1 MDLTIHPEI
10 KKLKEKLSQL
20 IYTYDELQYHTCPN
34 IEQEYLVKFGVV
46 EYEVYKKELEL
57 NKLKRKYQ
65 ILQIKVNNEEK
76 INITQIDEQLKNE
89 FKDYEQ
95 SVIKQMDELKKMMEK
110 TDLKRL
116 SKKDTQKLKKLYRQC
131 ILKLHPD
138 LGNKL
143 TDEDKIL
150 FFEINN
156 AYKSGDLKTLES
168 LTILVDSNHGKISEK
183 GDVEKLKSLIE
194 DMEDKIQDIKVLETV
209 FKGKTVFKL

>member
-1 MDLTIHPEI
+1 MV
-10 KKLKEKLSQL
+10 S
-20 IYTYDELQYHTCPN
+20 
-34 IEQEYLVKFGVV
+34 
-46 EYEVYKKELEL
+46 EVIIDT
-57 NKLKRKYQ
+57 NFFMAVFQ
-65 ILQIKVNNEEK
+65 FK
-76 INITQIDEQLKNE
+76 ID
-89 FKDYEQ
+89 
-95 SVIKQMDELKKMMEK
+95 VIDELKKMMEK

-194 DMEDKIQDIKVLETV
+194 DMEDKIQDIKE
-209 FKGKTVFKL
+209 KYPYNKLKILTNPKLSKDYKNRLNEMLKEYSEEILRYEEKISKLIL